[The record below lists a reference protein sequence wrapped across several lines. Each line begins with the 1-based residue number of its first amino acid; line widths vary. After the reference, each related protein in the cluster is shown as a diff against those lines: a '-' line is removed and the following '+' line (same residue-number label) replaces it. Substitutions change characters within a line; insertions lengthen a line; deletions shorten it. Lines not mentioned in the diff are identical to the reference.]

1 MSQVTIYL
9 DDELESKMRKAAEA
23 MNLSKSRWI
32 AAIIEEKLRT
42 DWPASV
48 TALAGAWADFPSID
62 EIRASSNEDVERASL

>member
-9 DDELESKMRKAAEA
+9 DDELEKKMRKAAEA

-48 TALAGAWADFPSID
+48 MALAGAWEEFPTIE
-62 EIRASSNEDVERASL
+62 EIRATDGEDIERAPL

>member
-1 MSQVTIYL
+1 
-9 DDELESKMRKAAEA
+9 MRRAAEA

-48 TALAGAWADFPSID
+48 MALAGAWEEFPAIE
-62 EIRASSNEDVERASL
+62 EIRATDGEDIERVPL